1 MRFARFVPCIASKEE
16 EDHMT
21 YRTHIR
27 RPNTRIPIAILAA
40 AAVAAG
46 LSAAPGAAQAAG
58 DKANSQEVTAEETV
72 DDFVGWAQ
80 KQATVLDAKLD
91 EAASNAK
98 EAGANAADEVKEEW
112 REARAAIDRQRD
124 VLNQQIAE
132 LKKSAKGEWVDAKE
146 ATKEGLEAL
155 GDKIEEFRAMVTDK
169 QKS

>member
-1 MRFARFVPCIASKEE
+1 
-16 EDHMT
+16 MT

-27 RPNTRIPIAILAA
+27 TPNTRIPIAILAA

-46 LSAAPGAAQAAG
+46 LSVAPGAAQAAG
-58 DKANSQEVTAEETV
+58 DKVAPQEATAGDAV
-72 DDFVGWAQ
+72 DDFVNWAQ
-80 KQATVLDAKLD
+80 KQAKALDSKLD
-91 EAASNAK
+91 EAASDAK
-98 EAGANAADEVKEEW
+98 QAGANAADEVKEEW

-124 VLNQQIAE
+124 ALNQQIAD
-132 LKKSAKGEWVDAKE
+132 LKKSAKGEWTDAKE

>member
-1 MRFARFVPCIASKEE
+1 
-16 EDHMT
+16 MT